1 MRTDWK
7 KVLFVGPHSDDVEF
21 GCGALLSR
29 WIREGGVEMRLLTLT
44 AREKTT
50 GEKYE
55 NALRYQANSCK
66 VLGLPPEAAK
76 IERLPTRALPLLGEE
91 IRQLLTACKNEFK
104 PDVVFTSTF
113 NDRMQDHHA
122 VAEET
127 YRIFRDTCILEYEV
141 VSSTLGFYPNAYIE
155 VGEQDLEQKIR
166 ALHCFEE
173 QCHKDY
179 FKPDIIKSLARLR
192 GAHSR
197 KYTWAEAFVVRN
209 LLIEVTE

>member
-21 GCGALLSR
+21 GCGALIHR
-29 WIREGGVEMRLLTLT
+29 WIRQGGIEARLLTLT

-55 NALRYQANSCK
+55 NALMYQANACK
-66 VLGLPPEAAK
+66 ALGLPPEAAR
-76 IERLPTRALPLLGEE
+76 IERLPTRALPHLGEE
-91 IRQLLTACKNEFK
+91 IRQILTACKKDFN
-104 PDVVFTSTF
+104 PDLVFTTTF

-122 VAEET
+122 VADET
-127 YRIFRDTCILEYEV
+127 YRIFRDTSILEYEV
-141 VSSTLGFYPNAYIE
+141 VSSTLAFTPNVYFE
-155 VGEQDLEQKIR
+155 VGEEDLERKIS

-173 QCHKDY
+173 QAHKDY
-179 FKPDIIKSLARLR
+179 FKPDVIKSLARLR

-197 KYTWAEAFVVRN
+197 KYVWAEAFVARN
-209 LLIEVTE
+209 LLL